1 MSNSTNHLR
10 HHSFGVEKRSGIDR
24 RKGKMPL
31 FSKYWLSGQRGE
43 PRRKEDRERSYYID
57 RHSKKILIPILLVIA
72 LSILDAM
79 LTLYLISHGAAEI
92 NPVMKYFL
100 NHGPLVFW
108 SAKYFLT
115 CGAIVI
121 IFVNEKVLLFKT
133 RFRAKLLLILFMIP
147 FILVVQWELYLI
159 LFVI

>member
-1 MSNSTNHLR
+1 MSNSTNHPTN
-10 HHSFGVEKRSGIDR
+10 HSFGVEKRSSIDR
-24 RKGKMPL
+24 RKEKLSL
-31 FSKYWLSGQRGE
+31 FSKYWLSGKRGE
-43 PRRKEDRERSYYID
+43 PRRKEDRERSYHVD
-57 RHSKKILIPILLVIA
+57 RHSKKILIPIIFVIA
-72 LSILDAM
+72 LSISDAV

-100 NHGPLVFW
+100 NHSPLIFW
-108 SAKYFLT
+108 GAKYFLT

-121 IFVNEKVLLFKT
+121 IFVNEKVLLFRT